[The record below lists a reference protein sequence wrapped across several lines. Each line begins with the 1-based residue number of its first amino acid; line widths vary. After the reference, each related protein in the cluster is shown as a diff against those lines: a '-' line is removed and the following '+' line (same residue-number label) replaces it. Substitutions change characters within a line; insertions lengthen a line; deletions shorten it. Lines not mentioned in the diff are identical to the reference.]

1 MRLRL
6 NHGVTARLPRTGLAL
21 VAALGV
27 LALSACAGTIAMQP
41 APSAAAVDCA
51 QVTVRLPDS
60 IGGSKDSLG
69 NPNSQELD
77 RRETNAQATG
87 AWGDPA
93 SVLLW
98 CGVADPGPSTLPCVT
113 IGGVDWIVDD
123 ADAPKYRFTTFGRVP
138 AVSIVVDSDAVSG
151 ATAVSD
157 LSTAVSVTQQVDACE
172 AVTN

>member
-1 MRLRL
+1 MMSLRL
-6 NHGVTARLPRTGLAL
+6 NHSVTARLPRF
-21 VAALGV
+21 V
-27 LALSACAGTIAMQP
+27 LALANVLALTACTAPVAMQP
-41 APSAAAVDCA
+41 APSAAAIDCA

-87 AWGDPA
+87 AWGNPA

-98 CGVADPGPSTLPCVT
+98 CGVDQPAPSTLPCLT

-157 LSTAVSVTQQVDACE
+157 LSTAVSVTEQVDACE